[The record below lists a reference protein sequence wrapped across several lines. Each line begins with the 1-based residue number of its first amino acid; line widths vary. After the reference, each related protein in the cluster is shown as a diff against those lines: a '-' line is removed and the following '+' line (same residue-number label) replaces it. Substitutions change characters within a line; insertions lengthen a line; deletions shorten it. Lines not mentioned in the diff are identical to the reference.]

1 MPMQLA
7 AALFVICI
15 PLFLLSSNIRW
26 VANDLPFWKEG
37 FVKYNV
43 SENTGLSEEELID
56 ISKGLIHYF
65 NSGETDDTM
74 EIFSGDDV
82 MHLRDVRGLIQL
94 DYIIQWTT
102 LGYMAVF
109 VIAGLAFL
117 RKRFSRLFVVCVA
130 AGGVAGIASLAIL
143 GVVAL
148 IDFNWLFLIFHRIFF
163 TNDLWLSSGYLPLIY
178 TEGFFSDAAKFIV
191 IATVLESALVGSAAG
206 FLLLRRRRPIAD

>member
-1 MPMQLA
+1 MQLA

-130 AGGVAGIASLAIL
+130 AGGVAGIAGLAIL

-148 IDFNWLFLIFHRIFF
+148 IDFNWLFLTFHRIFF
-163 TNDLWLSSGYLPLIY
+163 TNDLWMSSGYLPLIY